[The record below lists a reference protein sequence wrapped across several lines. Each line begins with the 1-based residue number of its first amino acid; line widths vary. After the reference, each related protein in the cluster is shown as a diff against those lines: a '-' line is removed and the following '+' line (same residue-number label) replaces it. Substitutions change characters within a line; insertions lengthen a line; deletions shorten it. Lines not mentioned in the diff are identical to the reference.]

1 MSHDLKIAQSVTLKP
16 ITQIAQSLHLPEDA
30 ISQYGKY
37 IAKVDANSIAK
48 KPLHAKLILV
58 SAVHP
63 TPAGEGKTTVSVG
76 LADGMRK
83 IGKSVCL
90 ALREPSLGPVFGIKG
105 GATGGG
111 MSQVLPMEN
120 INLHFTG
127 DLHAITTANNLLA
140 SLLDNHIQQ
149 GNALNIDPRTVTW
162 HRCLDANDRQLRK
175 IISGL
180 GGTLQGV
187 PREDSFVITAA
198 SQVMATFCLSE
209 NIADLKQNLAKLVV
223 AKSYD
228 GTYIT
233 AGMLHAEGAMTALLK
248 DAFSPNLVQTI
259 EGTPCLMHGGPFAN
273 IAHGC
278 NSISATKTAMRLV
291 DYVVTEAGF
300 AADLGAEKFLD
311 IKCRKAGIWPDTM
324 VLVATIRA
332 LKYQGG
338 AKDLKVENL
347 EALSEGM
354 QNLIAHATRTKA
366 VFHVPVVVAIN
377 RFDTDTEAEIQL
389 LRDKLQAL
397 SIPFACSTAYAN
409 GGEGAVDLAKTV
421 CESIAGNENST
432 PSYAYDLEDSIK
444 IKVEKLASK
453 IYGADGVKYS
463 AKAEKIIADLEK
475 QGYGNLP
482 ICVAKTQY
490 SFSDDKS
497 LGNVPEGFHINVENV
512 ELSNGAGFI
521 VIITG
526 DIMTMPGLP
535 KVPAANHIDVDDA
548 GRIDGL
554 F

>member
-1 MSHDLKIAQSVTLKP
+1 MSHDLRIAQSVTLRP
-16 ITQIAQSLHLPEDA
+16 IKEIADKLGLAEEA
-30 ISQYGKY
+30 LSQYGKH
-37 IAKVDANSIAK
+37 IAKVEAK
-48 KPLHAKLILV
+48 AMENKPLKAKLILV

-76 LADGMRK
+76 LADGLQAL
-83 IGKSVCL
+83 GKSVCL

-127 DLHAITTANNLLA
+127 DLHAITAANNLLA

-162 HRCLDANDRQLRK
+162 HRCLDCNDRQLRK
-175 IISGL
+175 IISGI

-198 SQVMATFCLSE
+198 SQVMATFCLAE
-209 NIADLKQNLAKLVV
+209 NLADLKDKLSQLVV

-228 GTYIT
+228 GKFIT
-233 AGMLHAEGAMTALLK
+233 AGMLEAQGAMCALLK
-248 DAFSPNLVQTI
+248 DAFSPNLVQSI

-278 NSISATKTAMRLV
+278 NSLVATKTAMRLA
-291 DYVVTEAGF
+291 DIVVTEAGF

-311 IKCRKAGIWPDTM
+311 IKCRKAGIWPDAM
-324 VLVATIRA
+324 VLVSTIRA
-332 LKYQGG
+332 LKYQGR
-338 AKDLKVENL
+338 AKDLQAENL
-347 EALSEGM
+347 ESLKEGM

-366 VFHVPVVVAIN
+366 NFGLPVVVAIN
-377 RFDTDTEAEIQL
+377 QFTSDTEAEIAL
-389 LRDKLQAL
+389 LRNKLEDLQIPVAL
-397 SIPFACSTAYAN
+397 STAYVN
-409 GGEGAVDLAKTV
+409 GGKGAEALAKEVLAVLEQNTNPKAQYV
-421 CESIAGNENST
+421 YE
-432 PSYAYDLEDSIK
+432 LEDTIK
-444 IKVEKLASK
+444 AKMQKIATKV
-453 IYGADGVKYS
+453 YGADGVEYS
-463 AKAEKIIADLEK
+463 AKAEKTIADLEK
-475 QGYGNLP
+475 KGYGGLP
-482 ICVAKTQY
+482 VCVAKTQY

-497 LGNVPEGFHINVENV
+497 LGNVPKGFSIYVENA
-512 ELSNGAGFI
+512 ELSAGAGFI
-521 VIITG
+521 VLLTG

-535 KVPAANHIDVDDA
+535 KVPAAVHIDVDEK
-548 GRIDGL
+548 GQIDGL